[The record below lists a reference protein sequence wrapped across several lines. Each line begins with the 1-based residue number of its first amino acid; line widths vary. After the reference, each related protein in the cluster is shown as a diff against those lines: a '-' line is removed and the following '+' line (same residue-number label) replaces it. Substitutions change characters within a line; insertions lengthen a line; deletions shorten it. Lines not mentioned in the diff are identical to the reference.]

1 MRVDAVDA
9 VRGLGGRA
17 RWAEL
22 RAGVSRRALD
32 RAVAQQR
39 LVRVA
44 GVYSLPESDRSLVVA
59 RQLRGIV
66 SHRSAAEHHGFA
78 VPPLPDGELAS
89 HAVALRPKA
98 RRTNLPTDVRA
109 YYCAL
114 AEDDIDGRVLTK
126 VATVAFCL
134 RDLTSREAL
143 SIGDSAV
150 RQGVPP
156 HEIRSRVREL
166 RGRGAA
172 RARARVELL
181 DGRAAN
187 AFESCARTI
196 LLEAGLLGFEPQ
208 VTIRYR
214 GQFVG
219 IVDLAHRRLRVVIE
233 CDGFETHG
241 SLQAMTND
249 CTRHTNLT
257 AAGWR
262 TLRFTW
268 YQVNFCPEWVL
279 ERIVDTLLWAAGEL
293 EREEFTDS
301 SRSIASTMLTGAGR
315 RG

>member
-32 RAVAQQR
+32 RAVGQER
-39 LVRVA
+39 LVRAA
-44 GVYSLPESDRSLVVA
+44 GVYSLPDSDRALVAA
-59 RQLRGIV
+59 RELRGVV

-78 VPPLPDGELAS
+78 VPPLPDGELVS

-98 RRTNLPTDVRA
+98 RRANLPHDVRPF
-109 YYCAL
+109 YCAL
-114 AEDDIDGRVLTK
+114 TEDDIHGRVLTK

-134 RDLTSREAL
+134 RDLSFREAL

-150 RQGVPP
+150 RQGVPLD
-156 HEIRSRVREL
+156 EIRSRVGEL

-172 RARARVELL
+172 QARARVELL

-187 AFESCARTI
+187 AFESCARAI
-196 LLEAGLLGFEPQ
+196 LLEAGILGFEPQ

-219 IVDLAHRRLRVVIE
+219 IVDLAHRRLRIVIE

-241 SLQAMTND
+241 TLDAMTND
-249 CTRHTNLT
+249 CTRHTNLA

-268 YQVNFCPEWVL
+268 YQVNFCREWML
-279 ERIVDTLLWAAGEL
+279 ERVLDTVRWAA
-293 EREEFTDS
+293 
-301 SRSIASTMLTGAGR
+301 
-315 RG
+315 

>member
-32 RAVAQQR
+32 RAVAQER
-39 LVRVA
+39 LVRLA
-44 GVYSLPESDRSLVVA
+44 GVYSLPDSDRALVAA
-59 RQLRGIV
+59 RQLRGVV
-66 SHRSAAEHHGFA
+66 SHRSAAEYHGFA
-78 VPPLPDGELAS
+78 VPPRLDGEPVS

-98 RRTNLPTDVRA
+98 RRTNLPRDVRP

-114 AEDDIDGRVLTK
+114 TEDDIDGRVLTK

-134 RDLTSREAL
+134 RDLSFREAL

-150 RQGVPP
+150 RQGVPLDD
-156 HEIRSRVREL
+156 IRSRVSEL

-172 RARARVELL
+172 QARARVELL

-187 AFESCARTI
+187 AFESCARAI
-196 LLEAGLLGFEPQ
+196 LIEAGITGFEPQ
-208 VTIRYR
+208 VTIRCR

-219 IVDLAHRRLRVVIE
+219 IVDLAHRLLRIVIE

-241 SLQAMTND
+241 SLEAMTSD

-257 AAGWR
+257 ASGWR

-268 YQVNFCPEWVL
+268 YQVNFCREWVL
-279 ERIVDTLLWAAGEL
+279 GRIADTLRWAA
-293 EREEFTDS
+293 
-301 SRSIASTMLTGAGR
+301 
-315 RG
+315 

>member
-39 LVRVA
+39 LLRVA
-44 GVYSLPESDRSLVVA
+44 GVYSLPDSDRALVAA
-59 RQLRGIV
+59 RALRGIV
-66 SHRSAAEHHGFA
+66 SHRSAAEHHSFA
-78 VPPLPDGELAS
+78 VPPLPDSELVS

-98 RRTNLPTDVRA
+98 RRANLPHDVRP

-114 AEDDIDGRVLTK
+114 KEDDIEGRVLTK
-126 VATVAFCL
+126 VATVALCL
-134 RDLTSREAL
+134 RDLSFREAL

-150 RQGVPP
+150 RQGVPMDA
-156 HEIRSRVREL
+156 IRSRVNEL

-172 RARARVELL
+172 QARARVELL
-181 DGRAAN
+181 DGRSAN
-187 AFESCARTI
+187 AFESCARAI
-196 LLEAGLLGFEPQ
+196 LLEAGLPGFEPQ
-208 VTIRYR
+208 VTIRHR

-219 IVDLAHRRLRVVIE
+219 IVDLAHRRLRIVIE

-241 SLQAMTND
+241 SLDAMTND

-268 YQVNFCPEWVL
+268 YQVNFCREWVL
-279 ERIVDTLLWAAGEL
+279 ERIVDTVAWAA
-293 EREEFTDS
+293 
-301 SRSIASTMLTGAGR
+301 
-315 RG
+315 

>member
-22 RAGVSRRALD
+22 RAGVGRRALD
-32 RAVAQQR
+32 RAVAEDR

-44 GVYSLPESDRSLVVA
+44 GVYSLPDSDRALVAA
-59 RQLRGIV
+59 RRLRGVV

-78 VPPLPDGELAS
+78 VPPLPDGELVS

-98 RRTNLPTDVRA
+98 RRANLPRDVRP

-114 AEDDIDGRVLTK
+114 AEDDVDGGVLTK

-134 RDLTSREAL
+134 RDLSFREAL

-150 RQGVPP
+150 RQGVPLD
-156 HEIRSRVREL
+156 EIRSRVGQL

-172 RARARVELL
+172 QARARVALL

-187 AFESCARTI
+187 AFESCARAI
-196 LLEAGLLGFEPQ
+196 LIEAGIVGFEPQ

-219 IVDLAHRRLRVVIE
+219 IVDLAHRRLRIVIE

-241 SLQAMTND
+241 TLDAMTND

-268 YQVNFCPEWVL
+268 YQVHFCPEWVL
-279 ERIVDTLLWAAGEL
+279 ERVLDTLQWAA
-293 EREEFTDS
+293 
-301 SRSIASTMLTGAGR
+301 
-315 RG
+315 